1 MKSYEIPQ
9 WNHMKSHENPVD
21 IPWASPNLIDIPIFC
36 LGPPQPPTSAAQ
48 QQVFLPVAGRAALY
62 RSQNIGFGRRLGHW
76 PRFWEALK
84 NRSSWMDL
92 VIWSIYLP
100 TYLIYKSIYLSIH
113 PSIHLCISTCM
124 LKILN
129 LNPISYSG
137 YVTISIHI
145 WLNYAEL

>member
-1 MKSYEIPQ
+1 MDGF
-9 WNHMKSHENPVD
+9 SH
-21 IPWASPNLIDIPIFC
+21 LIY
-36 LGPPQPPTSAAQ
+36 L
-48 QQVFLPVAGRAALY
+48 
-62 RSQNIGFGRRLGHW
+62 
-76 PRFWEALK
+76 
-84 NRSSWMDL
+84 
-92 VIWSIYLP
+92 SIYLP

-145 WLNYAEL
+145 YIHIHFIYGLIMLNCKAWNETIVGWHRGNVVVIQSAAGMHFTRWSTPLFFAAVKIEKHCWTKNKCRLTSVFGGHLFLRQSNL